1 MFRPAVTNEV
11 QVYKMKNCKG
21 FTVPELLLGL
31 LVIGMISVLLTQ
43 LLSFNVSTSK
53 EFALYIN
60 QQYTV
65 QDAAARLNRDIE
77 GAVYVSFDDHISG
90 NQYET
95 INLSVDGNT
104 RKWNLSGGTLS
115 LNGIA
120 VLSGLTSDSCF
131 IRESNTLTV
140 VLKPVETNTGRNP
153 INVTKP
159 IVYQYSLEYK

>member
-1 MFRPAVTNEV
+1 MIIKDR
-11 QVYKMKNCKG
+11 KG
-21 FTVPELLLGL
+21 FTIPEVLMGL
-31 LVIGMISVLLTQ
+31 LIIGMISVLLTQ

-53 EFALYIN
+53 AFALYIN
-60 QQYTV
+60 QQYAV

-77 GAVYVSFDDHISG
+77 GAVDVNFDDFISE

-95 INLSVDGNT
+95 IILTVDGNT
-104 RKWNLSGGTLS
+104 RKWSLSGGTLS